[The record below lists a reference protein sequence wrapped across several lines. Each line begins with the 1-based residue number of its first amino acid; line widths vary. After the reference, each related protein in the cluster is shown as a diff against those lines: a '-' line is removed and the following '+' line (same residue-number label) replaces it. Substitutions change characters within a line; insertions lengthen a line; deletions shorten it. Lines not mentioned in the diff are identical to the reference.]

1 MTESFVVA
9 LILHLERKMQ
19 MEMYTLDTAMIRLKE
34 ISDSL
39 ESGEYDLEMSM
50 KLYEE
55 GISLVAFCNKNLSN
69 AKQKI
74 TELSQL
80 PQEELDNE

>member
-1 MTESFVVA
+1 
-9 LILHLERKMQ
+9 
-19 MEMYTLDTAMIRLKE
+19 MEMYTLDTALIRLKE
-34 ISDSL
+34 ISESL
-39 ESGEYDLEMSM
+39 ESGEYDLDMSL

-55 GISLVAFCNKNLSN
+55 GVGLVAFCNKTLNG

-80 PQEELDNE
+80 TAEDDSHE

>member
-1 MTESFVVA
+1 
-9 LILHLERKMQ
+9 

-34 ISDSL
+34 ISEAL

-55 GISLVAFCNKNLSN
+55 GVRIVAFCNKTLSV

-74 TELSQL
+74 TELS
-80 PQEELDNE
+80 ELTTEDDINE

>member
-1 MTESFVVA
+1 
-9 LILHLERKMQ
+9 

-34 ISDSL
+34 ISEAL
-39 ESGEYDLEMSM
+39 ESGEYDLEMSI

-55 GISLVAFCNKNLSN
+55 GVSLISFCNKTLSG

-74 TELSQL
+74 IELSQL
-80 PQEELDNE
+80 ADEEEEAEDEE

>member
-1 MTESFVVA
+1 M
-9 LILHLERKMQ
+9 ER
-19 MEMYTLDTAMIRLKE
+19 YTLDTAMIRLKE
-34 ISDSL
+34 ISESL

-55 GISLVAFCNKNLSN
+55 GVRLVAFCNKTLSN

-80 PQEELDNE
+80 PLEDESDE

>member
-1 MTESFVVA
+1 MN
-9 LILHLERKMQ
+9 

-34 ISDSL
+34 IADAL
-39 ESGEYDLEMSM
+39 ESGEFDLEMSM

-55 GISLVAFCNKNLSN
+55 GVGLVSFCNKTLAA

-74 TELSQL
+74 TQLSEI
-80 PQEELDNE
+80 PDEVDKNE

>member
-1 MTESFVVA
+1 
-9 LILHLERKMQ
+9 

-55 GISLVAFCNKNLSN
+55 GVSLVAFCNKTLTN

-80 PQEELDNE
+80 PEEELNHD

>member
-1 MTESFVVA
+1 
-9 LILHLERKMQ
+9 

-34 ISDSL
+34 IAESL
-39 ESGEYDLEMSM
+39 ESGEYDLEMSI

-55 GISLVAFCNKNLSN
+55 GVKIISFCNKTLTS

-74 TELSQL
+74 TELTEDPL
-80 PQEELDNE
+80 GENEDE

>member
-1 MTESFVVA
+1 
-9 LILHLERKMQ
+9 

-34 ISDSL
+34 IAESL
-39 ESGEYDLEMSM
+39 ESGEYDLEMSI

-55 GISLVAFCNKNLSN
+55 GVKIISFCNKTLSG

-74 TELSQL
+74 TELS
-80 PQEELDNE
+80 EISVEGDIDE